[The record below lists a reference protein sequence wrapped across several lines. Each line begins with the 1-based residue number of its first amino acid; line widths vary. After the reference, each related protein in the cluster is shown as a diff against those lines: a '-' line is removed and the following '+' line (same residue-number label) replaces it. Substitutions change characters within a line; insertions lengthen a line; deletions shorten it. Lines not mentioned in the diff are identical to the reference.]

1 MRSAGEIANA
11 VRAGEV
17 SAESVVR
24 ESLDSI
30 AARDGELRA
39 FLQVFE
45 TDAVARA
52 KAIDA
57 MVAKGDD
64 PGPLAGVPVAIKDN
78 ICTVLGRTTCASRM
92 LEHYESPYDATAV
105 TRLLDAGA
113 VIVGKTN
120 LDEFAMGSSCEHS
133 AFGPTRNPWDAERVP
148 GGSSGGSAAAVAAGM
163 VPVALGSDTGG
174 SVRQPAGLCGVVGVK
189 PTYGRVS
196 RYGLVAFA
204 SSLDQIG
211 VFARTNADAALV
223 LRVISGADE
232 RDATSARRDDTAC
245 DAGLGRDA
253 AGLTLGVPS
262 FAHDDAVSAE
272 TRAVFDATCEALRAA
287 GVELV
292 DVELPHASHGVAA
305 YYIVAPA
312 EASSNL
318 ARYDGVRYGRRAEG
332 VNSLDE
338 MYTRTRSEGFGH
350 EVQRRIMLGTHVLSS
365 GYHDAYYVN
374 ALRVRRR
381 IKQDYDA
388 VFARG
393 IDAVLTPTSPSP
405 AFGVGEKLDDPMA
418 LYVED
423 LFTVGANL
431 AGLPA
436 VSVPAGFADPKRQ
449 EGVGEGEDPSPRPS
463 PPGGEGGRLPVGVH
477 LVGHAWGEAALLG
490 AASVVER
497 VCGVSGRVA
506 PA

>member
-1 MRSAGEIANA
+1 MSAAHAG
-11 VRAGEV
+11 VRDA
-17 SAESVVR
+17 
-24 ESLDSI
+24 LDAI
-30 AARDGELRA
+30 GARNGELNA
-39 FLQVFE
+39 FLQVF
-45 TDAVARA
+45 DAEAMERA
-52 KAIDA
+52 KTVGAGA
-57 MVAKGDD
+57 
-64 PGPLAGVPVAIKDN
+64 PLAGLTVAVKDN
-78 ICTVLGRTTCASRM
+78 ICTRAGRTTCASRI
-92 LEHYESPYDATAV
+92 LEHYESPFDATAV
-105 TRLLDAGA
+105 ERLEAAGA
-113 VIVGKTN
+113 VVVGKTN

-133 AFGPTRNPWDAERVP
+133 AFGPARNPWDASRVP

-163 VPVALGSDTGG
+163 CDVALGSDTGG

-196 RYGLVAFA
+196 RFGLVAFA

-211 VFARTNADAALV
+211 VFARSCADASRV
-223 LRVISGADE
+223 LGVISGPDD
-232 RDATSARRDDTAC
+232 RDATSARRDDT
-245 DAGLGRDA
+245 DFTGQLGRPPE
-253 AGLTLGVPS
+253 GLRLGVPS
-262 FAHDDAVSAE
+262 FARDHAVSAE
-272 TRAVFDATCEALRAA
+272 TRAVFEQTCAALASA

-292 DVELPHASHGVAA
+292 DVELPHAPHGVAA

-318 ARYDGVRYGRRAEG
+318 ARYDGVRYGRRADG
-332 VNSLDE
+332 AASLDE
-338 MYTRTRSEGFGH
+338 MYTRSRTEGFGH

-393 IDAVLTPTSPSP
+393 IHAVLTPTSPSP
-405 AFGVGEKLDDPMA
+405 AFGIGEKLDDPMA

-431 AGLPA
+431 AGLPG
-436 VSVPAGFADPKRQ
+436 VSVPAGFARL
-449 EGVGEGEDPSPRPS
+449 
-463 PPGGEGGRLPVGVH
+463 GGRELPVGAH
-477 LVGHAWGEAALLG
+477 LVGPAWDEAGLMG
-490 AASVVER
+490 AAGVVER
-497 VCGVSGRVA
+497 VCGASGRVA